1 MHIRSVVAALRET
14 CSFGTTRYREDD
26 SMGRRLVLTLGVL
39 VSGLLAASAM
49 AADGGDTSAAPLPQ
63 GDERAATQADG
74 ATVEAGTVPQA
85 RIDVFKKREEARK
98 RLDEALKVRAQMI
111 EAGQ

>member
-1 MHIRSVVAALRET
+1 VKPVLRH
-14 CSFGTTRYREDD
+14 YQIQEDD
-26 SMGRRLVLTLGVL
+26 GMRRRLVLTLGVL
-39 VSGLLAASAM
+39 LSGLWIATAM
-49 AADGGDTSAAPLPQ
+49 AADDREAVTATPPRAEEQAA
-63 GDERAATQADG
+63 AQADG

-98 RLDEALKVRAQMI
+98 RRDEALKVRAQMI